1 MLKCTK
7 LRLYLKSYAYLL
19 ICTGSSL
26 CMQNSSTFPAAGS
39 CPAAETACST
49 TLLLLCI
56 LPTLPALNFL
66 HFWEKLNDCDLRI
79 SYFARKI
86 RRAPC
91 YSPFLS
97 VRKTALKPSSG
108 LNQALHTSQARGI
121 RTTWVGK
128 RKTNKPAVQN
138 LARKAHL
145 ETWLLLQPLYT
156 SSEMLLLSLSL
167 YKSWRFWPVP
177 KLCFTAS
184 LELIPGPWKHTQ
196 SILKSIPEFFIFCIT
211 NQLCP
216 DTKLRKGTQKT
227 VSHPLKK
234 KKKREFLFLS
244 TVDRVT
250 NCYSINSV
258 REREDAS
265 AFMYF
270 SDIQTMPAL
279 TMIYFN
285 HKKSH

>member
-1 MLKCTK
+1 MIKCTK

-26 CMQNSSTFPAAGS
+26 CMQNSSTFPAAVS

-66 HFWEKLNDCDLRI
+66 HFWEKLNCDLRI

-121 RTTWVGK
+121 KDNQSWK
-128 RKTNKPAVQN
+128 KENKQTSCSKFGQKSTSWN
-138 LARKAHL
+138 LATPTAAVHKFRKVVRII
-145 ETWLLLQPLYT
+145 E
-156 SSEMLLLSLSL
+156 SL
-167 YKSWRFWPVP
+167 
-177 KLCFTAS
+177 
-184 LELIPGPWKHTQ
+184 
-196 SILKSIPEFFIFCIT
+196 
-211 NQLCP
+211 
-216 DTKLRKGTQKT
+216 
-227 VSHPLKK
+227 
-234 KKKREFLFLS
+234 
-244 TVDRVT
+244 
-250 NCYSINSV
+250 
-258 REREDAS
+258 
-265 AFMYF
+265 
-270 SDIQTMPAL
+270 
-279 TMIYFN
+279 
-285 HKKSH
+285 